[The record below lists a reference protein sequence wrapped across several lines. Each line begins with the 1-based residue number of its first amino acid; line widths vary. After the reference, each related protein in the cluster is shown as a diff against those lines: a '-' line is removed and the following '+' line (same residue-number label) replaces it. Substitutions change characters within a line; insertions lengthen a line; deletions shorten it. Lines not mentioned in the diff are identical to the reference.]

1 MKHIAIIPARAGSKS
16 IINKNLKS
24 LSHTNLVDMAVR
36 AALVSKMF
44 DQIILTT
51 DIETIETEYA
61 SNKAIKLHKRPPE
74 LALDDTIMSDVVNN
88 VCIDLT
94 ANDKN
99 DSYLWLL
106 QPTTPFRLKKHF
118 EDIKEIITLG
128 SEAVI
133 SVNEMGAY
141 HRDRTYTMKGPVLY
155 PQRHTNFK
163 NKQDLH
169 KSYIR
174 NGAFYVVK
182 TISFLKN
189 QSFFIPGRKTYGYIM
204 DDWHSVNI
212 DGPKDLIMAR
222 AIVHAYEEEFSGRG
236 TMESNLT

>member
-1 MKHIAIIPARAGSKS
+1 MKHVAIIPARAGSKS
-16 IINKNLKS
+16 IINKNLKA
-24 LSHTNLVDMAVR
+24 LSHTNLVDIAVR
-36 AALVSKMF
+36 AAITAKLF
-44 DQIILTT
+44 DKIILTT
-51 DIETIETEYA
+51 DIETLIVEYEKNRDV
-61 SNKAIKLHKRPPE
+61 SVHKRPPE
-74 LALDDTIMSDVVNN
+74 LCLDETAMNPVVNK
-88 VCIDLT
+88 VCCDFGLT
-94 ANDKN
+94 NYQN
-99 DSYLWLL
+99 SFLWLL
-106 QPTTPFRLKKHF
+106 QPTTPFRLRQHF
-118 EDIKEIITLG
+118 EDINQILELG

-182 TISFLKN
+182 TNAFLKN
-189 QSFFIPGRKTYGYIM
+189 DSFFIPGRKTYGYIM

-222 AIVHAYEEEFSGRG
+222 AIAHAYEEEFNGRG
-236 TMESNLT
+236 TMESQLT